1 MVRKLGELPK
11 FLVVNS
17 WTESFG
23 NSSVF
28 AFYLLQFALI
38 QNYSLLSEIA
48 MGNGCYL
55 FVNAIVTLLHC
66 IYLMK
71 SLHHNLSDLCK
82 YLMMQIPLWQ
92 MVRTRTSE
100 DLILD
105 IPEGST
111 RRVGAKPHVEMLRLH
126 HLFRHSAWNNYWQ
139 CRITSWGGWLRMT
152 SIVGLNASNL
162 SIKRGILH
170 IQTLWQ
176 LTH

>member
-1 MVRKLGELPK
+1 
-11 FLVVNS
+11 
-17 WTESFG
+17 
-23 NSSVF
+23 
-28 AFYLLQFALI
+28 
-38 QNYSLLSEIA
+38 

-111 RRVGAKPHVEMLRLH
+111 GRVGGQAPRGNALPPPPLPPFSMEQLLAMQNNLMRRLVENDEH
-126 HLFRHSAWNNYWQ
+126 
-139 CRITSWGGWLRMT
+139 
-152 SIVGLNASNL
+152 
-162 SIKRGILH
+162 RGVERKQPRYQERDSSYSDFMAAHPLVFADA
-170 IQTLWQ
+170 TDPLEADS
-176 LTH
+176 